1 VNHFGAKAKIVIFFF
16 LCLIS
21 SAFSQTGVDSLLK
34 ELTQAKSKSKS
45 SIYNQL
51 AETELE
57 NSPEQSLK
65 YAHQAMEE
73 AKRENNNRQKGF
85 AFFNIAEV
93 FVNRYEADSAIYNC
107 QRS

>member
-1 VNHFGAKAKIVIFFF
+1 MNHFGAKAKIVIFFF

-21 SAFSQTGVDSLLK
+21 SPFSQTRVDSLLK
-34 ELTQAKSKSKS
+34 ELTQAKSKS

-73 AKRENNNRQKGF
+73 AKLENNNRQKGF